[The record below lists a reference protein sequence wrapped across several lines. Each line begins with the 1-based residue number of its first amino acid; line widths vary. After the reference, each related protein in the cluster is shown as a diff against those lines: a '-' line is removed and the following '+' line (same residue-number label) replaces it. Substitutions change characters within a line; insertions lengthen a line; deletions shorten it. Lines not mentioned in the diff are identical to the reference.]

1 MEWTRSFGSL
11 DYGLMRQIMHESYD
25 DSKFR
30 VDPGTMFLLES
41 SARNIPEIIRF
52 DFFNETAK
60 LTLLFRF
67 HSEHIGK

>member
-1 MEWTRSFGSL
+1 
-11 DYGLMRQIMHESYD
+11 MHESYD